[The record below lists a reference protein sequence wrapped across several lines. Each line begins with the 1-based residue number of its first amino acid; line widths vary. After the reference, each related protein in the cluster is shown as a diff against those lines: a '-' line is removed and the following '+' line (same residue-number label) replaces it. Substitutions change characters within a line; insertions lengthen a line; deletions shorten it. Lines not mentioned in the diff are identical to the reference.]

1 MNDID
6 TFDHIG
12 AAPPPSTS
20 TALARASTATVR
32 TSAVRTIVVNGRS
45 HLFTGD
51 EIGTKDLA
59 RLAFPEQ
66 EGRSYAALT
75 VAYEGG
81 PLVAESGLMTGR
93 TMTPVAE
100 GQSFSVS
107 LTDKS

>member
-1 MNDID
+1 MNDIESID
-6 TFDHIG
+6 RTGD
-12 AAPPPSTS
+12 APPPSTALEHSS
-20 TALARASTATVR
+20 TALARTSTVR
-32 TSAVRTIVVNGRS
+32 TIMVNGRS
-45 HLFTGD
+45 HLFAGD
-51 EIGTKDLA
+51 QIGTRDLA

>member
-6 TFDHIG
+6 TSDPALG
-12 AAPPPSTS
+12 TPPPSG
-20 TALARASTATVR
+20 ALVR
-32 TSAVRTIVVNGRS
+32 TSTVRTIVVNGRS
-45 HLFTGD
+45 HLFAGED
-51 EIGTKDLA
+51 IGPRDLA

-81 PLVAESGLMTGR
+81 PLGAASGLMTGSVK
-93 TMTPVAE
+93 TPVTE

>member
-1 MNDID
+1 MTDTDII
-6 TFDHIG
+6 DHAG
-12 AAPPPSTS
+12 DASPPT
-20 TALARASTATVR
+20 TALVR
-32 TSAVRTIVVNGRS
+32 SAAVRTIVVNGRS
-45 HLFTGD
+45 HLFAGD
-51 EIGTKDLA
+51 EIGTKELA

-93 TMTPVAE
+93 TTTPVAE

>member
-1 MNDID
+1 MNDTDTID
-6 TFDHIG
+6 HAGDTS
-12 AAPPPSTS
+12 PPA
-20 TALARASTATVR
+20 TALVR
-32 TSAVRTIVVNGRS
+32 SAAVRSIVVNGRS
-45 HLFTGD
+45 HLFAGD

-66 EGRSYAALT
+66 QGRSYAALT

-93 TMTPVAE
+93 TTTPVAE

>member
-1 MNDID
+1 MTDTDII
-6 TFDHIG
+6 DHAG
-12 AAPPPSTS
+12 DASPPA
-20 TALARASTATVR
+20 TALVR
-32 TSAVRTIVVNGRS
+32 SAPVRTIVVNGRS
-45 HLFTGD
+45 HLFAGE
-51 EIGTKDLA
+51 EIGTKELA

-66 EGRSYAALT
+66 DGRSYAALT

>member
-1 MNDID
+1 MKDID
-6 TFDHIG
+6 TIDRTGH
-12 AAPPPSTS
+12 APPPSTAFTHTS
-20 TALARASTATVR
+20 TALER
-32 TSAVRTIVVNGRS
+32 TSTVRTIVVNGRS
-45 HLFTGD
+45 HLFAGD

-93 TMTPVAE
+93 TMTPVTE

>member
-6 TFDHIG
+6 TIDRTG
-12 AAPPPSTS
+12 DASPPST
-20 TALARASTATVR
+20 ALVR
-32 TSAVRTIVVNGRS
+32 SAAVRTIVVNGRS
-45 HLFTGD
+45 HLFAGD
-51 EIGTKDLA
+51 EIGTRELA

-66 EGRSYAALT
+66 DGRSYAALT

-93 TMTPVAE
+93 TTTPVAE

>member
-1 MNDID
+1 MNDTDTID
-6 TFDHIG
+6 HAGD
-12 AAPPPSTS
+12 ASPPT
-20 TALARASTATVR
+20 TALVR
-32 TSAVRTIVVNGRS
+32 SAAVRSIVVNGRS
-45 HLFTGD
+45 HLFAGD

-66 EGRSYAALT
+66 QGRSYAALT

-81 PLVAESGLMTGR
+81 PLVAGSGLMTGR
-93 TMTPVAE
+93 TTTPVAE

>member
-6 TFDHIG
+6 TIDRAEG
-12 AAPPPSTS
+12 AQPPS
-20 TALARASTATVR
+20 TALARIPTAPARDSTVR
-32 TSAVRTIVVNGRS
+32 TIMVNGRS
-45 HLFTGD
+45 HLFAGD

-93 TMTPVAE
+93 TTTPVAE

>member
-6 TFDHIG
+6 TFDQIG